1 MTTEGVAAEEVR
13 TPRESGRGDAVRRA
27 GRGWLAITGAKF
39 YFIVVGYGIQLAL
52 PRLWSKETFGLYSTA
67 MQAVSILNNVLI
79 VATVQSVSKFV
90 SEAPGR
96 AEGTLRQ
103 ALAIQAM
110 LGVLLGGS
118 LWLAAPAFA
127 GRLLLDA
134 SLQPLLRVASVVVF
148 AYALYAAMVGAL
160 NGLQRFGGQ
169 AALDATFSTFRA
181 AGIVGAAALGYG
193 ALGSL
198 TGFAAAAVAIT
209 LVAAAVVGLGAPPG
223 ERWPLRRWFGFVAPL
238 GVYHLFLNLVMLSD
252 LLVLKRTVTE
262 LAAEQLPRLLHLSGA
277 SSAEPA
283 GASAARIGSQY
294 AGLYRAAQMFAF
306 VPYQLMLSMTFVV
319 FPAVSRATAAGDRE
333 GARRAVSG
341 AMRFSFLVLL
351 AVAAPLAGAADGV
364 MRLAY
369 PESYLEAAPALG
381 ILVFGLVAFTLFV
394 LSATI
399 LNGSGRPWLAAA
411 IAAIGLLVGVGAG
424 RSMLL
429 LVGLG
434 ARALPAVAL
443 GSSLGMSLAMGLA
456 AFAVRRGLGAWV
468 PWSTVWRA
476 LVAAAVG
483 FLVAHWVPH
492 TSRLTALLSL
502 VSGGVGY
509 VLALG
514 VLRELGAEEWRLLRR
529 VLGRS

>member
-1 MTTEGVAAEEVR
+1 MEAKGSAAASSVPAR
-13 TPRESGRGDAVRRA
+13 LAGQGDAVRRA
-27 GRGWLAITGAKF
+27 GRGWIAITGAKL

-90 SEAPGR
+90 SEEPER
-96 AEGTLRQ
+96 ASGTLRR
-103 ALAIQAM
+103 ALWIQAS

-118 LWLAAPAFA
+118 LWLAAPSFSR
-127 GRLLLDA
+127 GVLLDA

-148 AYALYAAMVGAL
+148 AYALYAAMIGAL
-160 NGLQRFGGQ
+160 NGLQRFSVQ

-193 ALGSL
+193 AFGSL
-198 TGFAAAAVAIT
+198 TGFATAAVGIT
-209 LVAAAVVGLGAPPG
+209 VVAAIVVGLGTRSE
-223 ERWPLRRWFGFVAPL
+223 ERIPLRRWFGFVAPL
-238 GVYHLFLNLVMLSD
+238 GAYHLFLNLVMLSD

-262 LAAEQLPRLLHLSGA
+262 LAADQVPRLMRLTGTSVGDPA
-277 SSAEPA
+277 SF
-283 GASAARIGSQY
+283 AARLGSQY

-351 AVAAPLAGAADGV
+351 AVASPLAGAADGV

-369 PESYLEAAPALG
+369 PEAYLEAAPALG
-381 ILVFGLVAFTLFV
+381 VLVFGLVAFTLFV

-399 LNGSGRPWLAAA
+399 LNGAGRPWAAA
-411 IAAIGLLVGVGAG
+411 SIAALGLLVGVGAG
-424 RSMLL
+424 RSLL
-429 LVGLG
+429 LIVGLG
-434 ARALPAVAL
+434 SRALPAVAL
-443 GSSLGMSLAMGLA
+443 GSSLGMGLAMGVA
-456 AFAVRRGLGAWV
+456 AIAVRRALGAWV
-468 PWSTVWRA
+468 PWRTAWRA
-476 LVAAAVG
+476 VLAAGVG
-483 FLVAHWVPH
+483 FTVARLLPH
-492 TSRLTALLSL
+492 ATRFSALLAL
-502 VSGGVGY
+502 MGGGCAY
-509 VLALG
+509 LGALL
-514 VLRELGAEEWRLLRR
+514 VLRELGTEEWRLFRR
-529 VLGRS
+529 ILGRR